1 MAHEF
6 DPGPVEEPFA
16 SLVADYP
23 GEEVYPPDDFRTEWG
38 PIFHRGRLDGSAR
51 VLVLGQDPAESE
63 AVARRILVGEAG
75 HRVQGMLAKLGMD
88 RSYVMVN
95 TFLYSVFG
103 QQGGE
108 RHRDDPAIAAYRNR
122 WLKAILAPRKIQA
135 VIAIGRLAQDAW
147 EQWLATPDGQGKAP
161 AFAHVTHP
169 TMPESASKGDADKRA
184 KLTRDMLKNWNTA
197 LEGLRPA
204 IKNPDVKR
212 DFVPYGRS
220 FKKSERLPIP
230 ELDMPA
236 GLPDWMRAASDWAD
250 RVGATPAEKRRT
262 IRIRIP

>member
-6 DPGPVEEPFA
+6 DPGYPERFWP
-16 SLVADYP
+16 LLADHP
-23 GEEVYPPDDFRTEWG
+23 GPETYPPADFRVEWG

-75 HRVQGMLAKLGMD
+75 HRVQGMLAKLGVE

-108 RHRDDPAIAAYRNR
+108 RHKDDPAIAAYRNR
-122 WLKAILAPRKIQA
+122 WLKAILASGKVEA
-135 VIAIGRLAQDAW
+135 VIAIGRLAREAW
-147 EQWLATPDGQGKAP
+147 EQWTETPDGQGKAP

-169 TMPESASKGDADKRA
+169 TMPESASKGDAKKRA
-184 KLTRDMLKNWNTA
+184 TLTRDMLKGWNTA
-197 LEGLRPA
+197 LEALRPA
-204 IKNPDVKR
+204 IKHPDVKR
-212 DFVPYGRS
+212 DFVPYGRA

-230 ELDMPA
+230 ERDMPA

-250 RVGATPAEKRRT
+250 RVGANAAEKRRT